1 MDSIYENA
9 RPSDEYVARTKN
21 TKIYCKLVRDK
32 IPEIIESEENLICN
46 CKNLSGT
53 NLIVRLIDKLYEE
66 VGEFRSSLELE
77 EIADIIEVCYALV
90 RETGNTLEALEAVR
104 KKKAEVKGAFNNGVY
119 LVCTHK
125 KNKENTNE
133 A

>member
-1 MDSIYENA
+1 MNYDYDDFK
-9 RPSDEYVARTKN
+9 PSQEYIERKKN
-21 TKIYCKLVRDK
+21 VKIYCKLVRDK
-32 IPEIIESEENLICN
+32 IPEITESEENLICN

-119 LVCTHK
+119 LVCTDK
-125 KNKENTNE
+125 KNKENINE